1 MTAVER
7 VINHIRNGRK
17 VAAISYSVATINKAL
32 KDQSLTA
39 DERQKLEAVKEEIR
53 AAKAQ
58 QPPTTAQQVK
68 AALKAAGFD
77 TRKIS
82 VTSSYP
88 GYEEVVNV
96 QIKDV
101 FINLEAVEAIAYKFR
116 EVAYDER
123 CQEILAGG
131 NTFVRVQY
139 EYNTLSDAITAL
151 VPFASDIIKQVNH
164 ITSREPNTTYFKA
177 IAPNDHITEIFAD
190 CTGWTLKA
198 PDPRGAEYVDKK
210 RFIEPGDYTP
220 EYFPRAL
227 AQALFFLG
235 ARYVDRIP
243 DPEPP
248 VPDPDG
254 STEDQ
259 TPAKEITAPAPED
272 QAAPAEPTR
281 PKAKRRAAAPW
292 IGKPMTAYPK
302 KPKKPDWIGRKMV
315 ITIGERSARPAGA

>member
-53 AAKAQ
+53 AVKAQ

-96 QIKDV
+96 QIKNV
-101 FINLEAVEAIAYKFR
+101 FINLEAIEAIAYKFR

-139 EYNTLSDAITAL
+139 EYNALSEAITAL
-151 VPFASDIIKQVNH
+151 VPFASDIIKQITH
-164 ITSREPNTTYFKA
+164 IRGREPETTYFKA
-177 IAPNDHITEIFAD
+177 IAPNDAVIEIFAD
-190 CTGWTLKA
+190 CAGWTLKA

-220 EYFPRAL
+220 EYFPRGL

-248 VPDPDG
+248 APDPDDSSDKG
-254 STEDQ
+254 SDPEVP
-259 TPAKEITAPAPED
+259 TPAAPAP
-272 QAAPAEPTR
+272 APAEPAR
-281 PKAKRRAAAPW
+281 PKAKRRAAPPW
-292 IGKPMTAYPK
+292 VGRQMTAYPK
-302 KPKKPDWIGRKMV
+302 KPKKPDWIGRKMI